1 MDRYFALRKGTIE
14 GRGAVSSLVIV
25 CAKCGEEGLFQ
36 QNGFGRKPP
45 EVAIRHFH
53 DLGWRVGQS
62 ASKDR
67 CPKCATKQKEKPVM
81 KLQPEFSSQPIAAAT
96 VAVKAVLPREM
107 SKDDRRL
114 IFAQLNDVYTDAGY
128 SGDWTDQKVAT
139 VLGCP
144 RVWVV
149 EVREEFFG
157 TIKDNE

>member
-1 MDRYFALRKGTIE
+1 
-14 GRGAVSSLVIV
+14 
-25 CAKCGEEGLFQ
+25 
-36 QNGFGRKPP
+36 
-45 EVAIRHFH
+45 
-53 DLGWRVGQS
+53 
-62 ASKDR
+62 
-67 CPKCATKQKEKPVM
+67 M
-81 KLQPEFSSQPIAAAT
+81 KLQPEVSSQPIAAAT

-157 TIKDNE
+157 TIKDNEQLSAFVKEADDLLKDCHGVLAEAQRLVLAANKTLADVKGLDIRLNAAEKKLADVRRSIGG